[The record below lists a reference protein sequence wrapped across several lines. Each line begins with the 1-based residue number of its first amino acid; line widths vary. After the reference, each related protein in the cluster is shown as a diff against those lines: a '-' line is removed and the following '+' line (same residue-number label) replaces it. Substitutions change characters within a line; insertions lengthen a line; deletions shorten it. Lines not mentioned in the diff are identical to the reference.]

1 MTAINRRTFVRRS
14 AAGIAGLAAAS
25 SSPFNIT
32 VSARAQKILIIGAGM
47 AGLSAAFE
55 LVAQG
60 HDVTILEARTRP
72 GGRVFTLRETFADGL
87 YADAGAMQV
96 YDSHQRGQRYIK
108 QFGLELDPI
117 KATAPG
123 SLMHLGGQRIEIKPN
138 VPTTYP
144 FPLKDEEKPPL
155 ETRSLFAK
163 YVAPNLKAVY
173 EADVDGTLL
182 AKFGKLDSMTF
193 ADYLRS
199 QGASPGAVRI
209 VNAGLPIGLGDG
221 GDHHSALNL
230 LREAA
235 YRQLRTQ
242 SFTIRGGTDRLPK
255 ALASRLGDRI
265 HYGTPVVRIEQ
276 DANGVRAIATQRGI
290 TQTFTADRLI
300 VAVPFAAL
308 RPVQFNP
315 ALPKATRDIIEQL
328 PNTSVVKVFVQTRTR
343 FWIAEGQS
351 GGASTDLPMG
361 LLSERTIN
369 QPGTRGI
376 LEAYVVGPAARQL
389 CPLSQEERLRAVTA
403 DIAKLFP
410 SIGEQYE
417 AGTSKCWEEDEW
429 SRGAYAWFRPGQM
442 TKFLPALGKPEGRIH
457 FAGDHT
463 SSTPGWMEGALQS
476 AERVIKEVTTS

>member
-1 MTAINRRTFVRRS
+1 
-14 AAGIAGLAAAS
+14 
-25 SSPFNIT
+25 
-32 VSARAQKILIIGAGM
+32 M

-60 HDVTILEARTRP
+60 HDVTVLEARTRP
-72 GGRVFTLRETFADGL
+72 GGRVFTMRESFADGL

-96 YDSHQRGQRYIK
+96 YDSHLRAQRYIK

-117 KATAPG
+117 RATAPG
-123 SLMHLGGQRIEIKPN
+123 SLMHLGGQRIEIRPN
-138 VPTTYP
+138 EPARWP
-144 FPLKDEEKPPL
+144 FALNDDEKAL
-155 ETRSLFAK
+155 DSRGLYAK
-163 YVAPNLKAVY
+163 YITPNLKAVY
-173 EADVDGTLL
+173 EADLDGSLI
-182 AKFGKLDSMTF
+182 AKFGKFDGVTF
-193 ADYLRS
+193 SDFLRS
-199 QGASPGAVRI
+199 QGASAGAIKI

-255 ALASRLGDRI
+255 ALASRLGEGV
-265 HYGTPVVRIEQ
+265 HYGSPVTRVEQ
-276 DANGVRAIATQRGI
+276 HANGVRVMSRQRGN

-300 VAVPFAAL
+300 VAVPFSVM
-308 RPVQFNP
+308 RNIQFTP
-315 ALPKATRDIIEQL
+315 ALSADTRAAIEQL
-328 PNTSVVKVFVQTRTR
+328 PTTSVVKVFVQTRTR

-351 GGASTDLPMG
+351 GGASTDLPLS

-376 LEAYVVGPAARQL
+376 LEAYVVGAPARQL
-389 CPLSQEERLRAVTA
+389 CSLSQEERLRQVTN
-403 DIAKLFP
+403 DIARVFP
-410 SIGEQYE
+410 GIVDQYE
-417 AGTSKCWEEDEW
+417 SGTSKCWDEDEW
-429 SRGAYAWFRPGQM
+429 SRGAYAWFKPAQM
-442 TKFLPALGKPEGRIH
+442 TRFVPTLGKAEGRIH

-476 AERVIKEVTTS
+476 AERVVREIAAAP